1 MKELVKVKNLKSYFF
16 IDNAVIKAVDNVDLV
31 IHGGEIV
38 GIVGESGAGKSV
50 MALSIIKLLR
60 PPGKFLSGQIWL
72 EDENITELNMK
83 DMRRIR
89 GKRISMIFQD
99 PMTCLNPR
107 LTIGEQI
114 AEPVLLHRL
123 NTAKNNFFHKL
134 LNRRIRKN
142 LAKKIAIENMQK
154 VGIQDAETRYNS
166 YPHEF
171 SGGMRQRVMIAMA
184 LAAQPNL
191 IIADEPTTALDV
203 TIQAQIL
210 QLLRDLSR
218 EMGMSVLI
226 ITHDM
231 SVISEICER
240 VYVMYAGKVHEE
252 ATVEELFE
260 NPLHPYTRALLNCI
274 PRVDVEDQ
282 NMQPIQGEMPDLIS
296 PPAGCSFAPRCQHG
310 TELCAIREPEL
321 REASKNHWVR
331 CLLVN

>member
-1 MKELVKVKNLKSYFF
+1 
-16 IDNAVIKAVDNVDLV
+16 
-31 IHGGEIV
+31 
-38 GIVGESGAGKSV
+38 
-50 MALSIIKLLR
+50 
-60 PPGKFLSGQIWL
+60 
-72 EDENITELNMK
+72 
-83 DMRRIR
+83 
-89 GKRISMIFQD
+89 MIFQD

-154 VGIQDAETRYNS
+154 VGIPDAETRYNS

-210 QLLRDLSR
+210 QLLCDLSH

-321 REASKNHWVR
+321 REVSKNHWVR
-331 CLLVN
+331 CLFVN